1 MNELDDIV
9 FTTQDIKIIE
19 ELEDSLGNHI
29 GRGKRACVKSAAL
42 RSPFTTEFGS
52 AECKELVLYHKDVKK
67 GISAFPDECMQWPD
81 KSDVLLFDE
90 WFKIGFNSRNRK
102 YKFPESNDIII
113 PPFNFGDTSISSK
126 SWFYSLLTPN
136 KWLDDDVT
144 Y

>member
-67 GISAFPDECMQWPD
+67 GISAFPDECMQWPN

-102 YKFPESNDIII
+102 YKFPGSNDIIN

-126 SWFYSLLTPN
+126 MWFYSLLTPN
-136 KWLDDDVT
+136 KCI
-144 Y
+144 